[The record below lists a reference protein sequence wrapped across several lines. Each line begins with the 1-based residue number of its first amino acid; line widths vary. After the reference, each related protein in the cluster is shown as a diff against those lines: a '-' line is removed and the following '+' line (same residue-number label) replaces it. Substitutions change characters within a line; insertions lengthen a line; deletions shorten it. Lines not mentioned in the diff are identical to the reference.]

1 VRTASTHRRSKRLAE
16 EIANTQFERILSNS
30 SQIALI
36 GIGLF
41 ALVVALHLGQVI
53 LAPVFCAIVIG
64 LMFGPVQDLL
74 ERRGVPDAASAGV
87 VILGFL
93 IVIGVAIFAFA
104 APLADWVE
112 RIPVIWQRLQT
123 ELAKWQEPLA
133 AIGNL
138 QEQIKGVLGND
149 QAMTVE
155 VEDSG
160 AMIDMALIAPA
171 ILSQIAIFLLSL
183 YFFMA
188 TRDNFRISVLA
199 LCVTRRMRWRMAH
212 VFRDVEEKVSRY
224 LLTISM
230 VNIGVGAV
238 VTLVTWLLG
247 MPTPLLWGAL
257 AAVLNYVP
265 FVGQALMA
273 AILFLVGMSTSPDL
287 VGAALPV
294 IAYWVINFIEGN
306 FVSPNLLGRTMTIN
320 PFLIFLSLAFWIWT
334 WGPVGGLIAVPSL
347 LMLYSI
353 ATHIL
358 PMGDIVA
365 TRRERAAVVQKAAV
379 DMAKG
384 DKQAVAV
391 TVEAEPVS
399 PKPVRPAPRSR
410 AKSAAAKPSAVKPAT
425 AK

>member
-1 VRTASTHRRSKRLAE
+1 VRTASPHRRSKRLAE

-30 SQIALI
+30 SQFAVI

-41 ALVVALHLGQVI
+41 AGVAALHLGQVI
-53 LAPVFCAIVIG
+53 LAPVFLAIVIG

-74 ERRGVPDAASAGV
+74 ERRGVPDAVSAGV

-93 IVIGVAIFAFA
+93 VIIGVAIFAFA

-112 RIPVIWQRLQT
+112 RVPIIWQRLQS

-149 QAMTVE
+149 EAMTVE

-160 AMIDMALIAPA
+160 AMIDLALIAPA
-171 ILSQIAIFLLSL
+171 ILSQVLIFLLSL

-188 TRDNFRISVLA
+188 TRDSIRISALA

-230 VNIGVGAV
+230 VNIGVGIV
-238 VTLVTWLLG
+238 MTLVTWGLG
-247 MPTPLLWGAL
+247 MPTPLLWGAM
-257 AAVLNYVP
+257 AAILNYVP
-265 FVGQALMA
+265 FVGQAVMA
-273 AILFLVGMSTSPDL
+273 AVLFLVGMSTSPDL
-287 VGAALPV
+287 VGASLPV

-320 PFLIFLSLAFWIWT
+320 PFMIFLSLAFWIWA
-334 WGPVGGLIAVPSL
+334 WGPVGGLVAVPSL
-347 LMLYSI
+347 LILYSI

-358 PMGDIVA
+358 PMGDAVA
-365 TRRERAAVVQKAAV
+365 TRRERAVAQKAAA
-379 DMAKG
+379 DAAEGEKEAAKTDPVPG
-384 DKQAVAV
+384 QRAAEVVTAPKPARRTTRPRAKAV
-391 TVEAEPVS
+391 T
-399 PKPVRPAPRSR
+399 
-410 AKSAAAKPSAVKPAT
+410 AK
-425 AK
+425 